1 MNVRPPFGCRCAV
14 VAAFAVLVSF
24 LQAVQAQF
32 AYTRLRDCNFTTGGG
47 PSGLVRASDG
57 FLYGT
62 MAFGGESPGFAAG
75 VVYRTNSDG
84 SGYQVLHVFDDD
96 AEGASPSGSLAE
108 GNDGRLYGVC
118 LDGGLVAP
126 GLGGQ
131 GSGTVFRIDKDGSDF
146 EVVKQFDAT
155 NGAGTTGRRPVDG
168 LRKAGDGRIFG
179 ATRAGGTSGAGT
191 LFSITIAE
199 SGVAT
204 VAPVFNFASQG
215 LGEPL
220 GVPIEGPDG
229 KLYGITTSGGV
240 GFGVLYR
247 IGKDGSGYET
257 LHAFS
262 AAELSPQGLVKASDS
277 QLVGTTFSKTFTA
290 KTNILFGFDF
300 TEGYAQI
307 GDLTSKTAT
316 ASFFDVLTVASDGRI
331 YGAQA
336 DIAGGFSI
344 ENGRISRVDLDG
356 TGLQAVLPMTGDRG
370 TFAVALVESSPL
382 AFVGITSTGGTAD
395 GGTIFRMQQGTTPG
409 QGTLPSAV
417 KQSGAKKIR
426 TTKGKVKLAGSCA
439 GGSDFKIEF
448 RVGRKGAFK
457 PAKGTSKWTLTVKV
471 KPGKNFV
478 FVRAKLADGSTSK
491 ELKLTIIRE

>member
-1 MNVRPPFGCRCAV
+1 MNLRPPFGCRCAV

-24 LQAVQAQF
+24 LPAVQAQV
-32 AYTRLRDCNFTTGGG
+32 AYTRLRDCNFATGGG
-47 PSGLVRASDG
+47 PSGLIRASDG

-62 MAFGGESPGFAAG
+62 MAFGGESPGFATG
-75 VVYRTNSDG
+75 VLYRINPDG
-84 SGYQVLHVFDDD
+84 SGFQVLHAFDDD
-96 AEGASPSGSLAE
+96 EEGASPSGPLAE

-118 LDGGLVAP
+118 FDGGLVAP

-155 NGAGTTGRRPVDG
+155 NGAGTTGRRPTDG

-179 ATRAGGTSGAGT
+179 VTREGGTSGAGT

-215 LGEPL
+215 LGEAL

-229 KLYGITTSGGV
+229 KLHGITMSGGA

-277 QLVGTTFSKTFTA
+277 QLVGTTFSKTFTG
-290 KTNILFGFDF
+290 KTNILFEFDF

-307 GDLTSKTAT
+307 GDLTSQTAI
-316 ASFFDVLTVASDGRI
+316 ASFFSVLAVASDGKI

-336 DIAGGFSI
+336 DVTAGASF
-344 ENGRISRVDLDG
+344 ENGRISRVDPDG
-356 TGLQAVLPMTGDRG
+356 TGLQSILPMTGDRG
-370 TFAVALVESSPL
+370 VFATALVETSPL
-382 AFVGITSTGGTAD
+382 AFVGITTIGGTAD
-395 GGTIFRMQQGTTPG
+395 AGTIFRMQQGTTPG

-417 KQSGAKKIR
+417 KQSGPKKVK

-439 GGSDFKIEF
+439 GGSDFKVEF
-448 RVGRKGAFK
+448 RVGKKGAFK
-457 PAKGTSKWTLTVKV
+457 PAKGTSKWTLTAKV

-478 FVRAKLADGSTSK
+478 FVRATLPNGSTSK
-491 ELKLTIIRE
+491 ELKLTVIGQ